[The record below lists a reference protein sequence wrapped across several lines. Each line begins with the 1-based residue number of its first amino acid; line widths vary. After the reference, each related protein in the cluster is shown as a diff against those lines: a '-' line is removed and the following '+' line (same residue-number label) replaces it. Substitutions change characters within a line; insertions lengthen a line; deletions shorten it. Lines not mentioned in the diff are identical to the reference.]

1 MSGIRHVVAITFR
14 DDTTDDTKITILDA
28 LRSLPASIPEV
39 ANYEVGYDVGRS
51 EGNATLAIV
60 ADFASWDDY
69 AVYRDHP
76 AHHEV
81 IGLIAP
87 VVSARAAV
95 QHERS

>member
-14 DDTTDDTKITILDA
+14 DDTTDELKATILDA

-39 ANYEVGYDVGRS
+39 ANYEVGYDVGKS

-60 ADFASWDDY
+60 ADFATWADY
-69 AVYRDHP
+69 EVYRDHP

-87 VVSARAAV
+87 AVSARAAV
-95 QHERS
+95 QHERA